1 MTNQINKNFKQAYLT
16 ENKDVI
22 ARHIED
28 SPFIDFVNGDD
39 IVRGIYAERY
49 FPIS

>member
-1 MTNQINKNFKQAYLT
+1 MTDPIDKNFKQAYLR

-28 SPFIDFVNGDD
+28 SPFIDFVNGDN
-39 IVRGIYAERY
+39 IVRLSLIH
-49 FPIS
+49 I